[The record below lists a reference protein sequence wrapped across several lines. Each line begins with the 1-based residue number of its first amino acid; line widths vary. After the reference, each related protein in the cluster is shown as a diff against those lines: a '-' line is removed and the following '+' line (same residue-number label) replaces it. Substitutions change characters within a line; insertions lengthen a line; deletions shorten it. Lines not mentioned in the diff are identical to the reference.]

1 MEMVSQLDGKISIEV
16 GVKDW
21 RLNVEARLKNF
32 VKLFT
37 EKIEEASDDDEEV
50 QQASI
55 NLSNCLILNKQ
66 SSKKSLKK

>member
-1 MEMVSQLDGKISIEV
+1 MVSQLDGKISIEV

-37 EKIEEASDDDEEV
+37 EKIEGASDDDEEV

-55 NLSNCLILNKQ
+55 N
-66 SSKKSLKK
+66 